1 MIPKDPILS
10 LSEAHSFEESYF
22 GGNEDLQ
29 WQVMTKAGER
39 VAEAALRDMRELRT
53 IPHRPRILVLV
64 GKGHNGADAL
74 IAVRRFLRTI
84 PTASAVI
91 WQWVSKNECK
101 PFTRRAF
108 EELIEFASKRLK
120 ILPVA
125 NAMDASELEN
135 ELSELCKERGFDLL
149 IDGLLGMQMRPGLR
163 SPFKE
168 WIELLNNS
176 NKIAVRI
183 SIDLPSGICSDI
195 KDGINPFRADFTY
208 CTGIVKAP
216 IIEKSNQPW
225 VGRLRYL
232 DLNFFDN
239 NTVKTPKSNE
249 NILRSSAL
257 PLLRKLR
264 PVNCD
269 KRNFGHLLII
279 AGSREMGGA
288 ALMSARGAL
297 RAGVGLLTCGVP
309 ESLHASFVS
318 VCPEAMW
325 IPLPESPNGGL
336 ALEGLGTIR
345 QFFDLSLIHI

>member
-1 MIPKDPILS
+1 
-10 LSEAHSFEESYF
+10 
-22 GGNEDLQ
+22 
-29 WQVMTKAGER
+29 
-39 VAEAALRDMRELRT
+39 
-53 IPHRPRILVLV
+53 
-64 GKGHNGADAL
+64 
-74 IAVRRFLRTI
+74 
-84 PTASAVI
+84 
-91 WQWVSKNECK
+91 
-101 PFTRRAF
+101 
-108 EELIEFASKRLK
+108 
-120 ILPVA
+120 
-125 NAMDASELEN
+125 MDARELEN

-279 AGSREMGGA
+279 AGSR
-288 ALMSARGAL
+288 
-297 RAGVGLLTCGVP
+297 P
-309 ESLHASFVS
+309 K
-318 VCPEAMW
+318 W
-325 IPLPESPNGGL
+325 
-336 ALEGLGTIR
+336 EGQL
-345 QFFDLSLIHI
+345 